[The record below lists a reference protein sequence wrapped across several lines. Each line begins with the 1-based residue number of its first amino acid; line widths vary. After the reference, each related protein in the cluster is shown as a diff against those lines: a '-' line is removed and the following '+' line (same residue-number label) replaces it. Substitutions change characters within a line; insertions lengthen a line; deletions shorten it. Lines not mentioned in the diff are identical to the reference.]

1 MRGTVKDH
9 VPGFTHHQAPRLSS
23 QATLSWEAL
32 GTPRGKLLDP
42 AWGAACD
49 RRPPGGTWCP
59 GLRALATER
68 AHRENSTERREG
80 GFEIA
85 VLPTLFIRR
94 FSSKASL

>member
-42 AWGAACD
+42 AWGAACGYMCGCYGHWD
-49 RRPPGGTWCP
+49 
-59 GLRALATER
+59 
-68 AHRENSTERREG
+68 
-80 GFEIA
+80 
-85 VLPTLFIRR
+85 
-94 FSSKASL
+94 K